1 MSPLASL
8 RPDEARRDFTQA
20 RETLAS
26 ARKDHPRDLGV
37 DWRAFYI
44 AEAARTKCEAVFKA
58 KCIPLP

>member
-8 RPDEARRDFTQA
+8 RPDEARRDSTQA

-26 ARKDHPRDLGV
+26 ARKDHPRNLGV

-44 AEAARTKCEAVFKA
+44 AEAARTSEAVFKA
-58 KCIPLP
+58 KGIPLP